1 MLGFLLKKW
10 SNVICSD
17 ITVRKE
23 QDTGARGRF
32 ARSAGSCMGMSHP
45 LSLAFFSSHPGKKVL
60 YIYGSVFFPSDIWTQ
75 SISTQSLIYQS
86 ARTACFWTW
95 SGAVLISHQQLL
107 QIVLNVFATI
117 SWFFFRLYSQETHL
131 PLPLPHADCFIEME
145 QQDVS
150 ERSGHTR
157 MPPTRHPKPW
167 PGLRGEANPHGPPTH
182 LSPLGHIPRYSCGCL
197 PPSGPAADLVL
208 HSFVQEVL
216 LEIDGIKC
224 YLNLIFG

>member
-75 SISTQSLIYQS
+75 SISAQSLIYQNVYQS
-86 ARTACFWTW
+86 KVIHLTVSKNCM
-95 SGAVLISHQQLL
+95 LL
-107 QIVLNVFATI
+107 NLVRSCSNKPPAAA
-117 SWFFFRLYSQETHL
+117 
-131 PLPLPHADCFIEME
+131 ADCIQCVCYHFMILLPF
-145 QQDVS
+145 VL
-150 ERSGHTR
+150 TR
-157 MPPTRHPKPW
+157 NSSSSPSPPCWLLHWDGAARCVREVW
-167 PGLRGEANPHGPPTH
+167 PYKNATYQAP
-182 LSPLGHIPRYSCGCL
+182 
-197 PPSGPAADLVL
+197 
-208 HSFVQEVL
+208 
-216 LEIDGIKC
+216 
-224 YLNLIFG
+224 